1 MGDAEV
7 GAEFRL
13 GELLLGAKVDLF
25 AKLDSIEKRLS
36 SIAEREQRYEEAGPV
51 QVELRDSGTVDANQD
66 NLYIGLGGPSY
77 GRVWEVRQLVIG
89 GVTWATTVAGYAL
102 FFVQPVKPSAMA
114 GVPLANIQDAAGTG
128 PGRRCPQSPSTPG
141 ASSASATRTTS
152 ISPSS
157 AVPPRRNTSPPV
169 TPSTCPTG
177 ESGRSSRHERLP
189 ARWRGHGGRLLGLH
203 QGRQRRR
210 SVRRLHRCP
219 GHPRRRQVL
228 GLRPGVLRPRSTAP
242 PSDLGHHRHHR
253 RPLPRCLRGPVAR
266 PRAPST
272 PETVWSTAT
281 GWGGSAPR
289 QDHRTRV
296 RLH

>member
-128 PGRRCPQSPSTPG
+128 G
-141 ASSASATRTTS
+141 ASLPSVAFYSGGQFRIRHPNHLYIAVIGGTASTQYVVAGDAFDM
-152 ISPSS
+152 PD
-157 AVPPRRNTSPPV
+157 
-169 TPSTCPTG
+169 
-177 ESGRSSRHERLP
+177 
-189 ARWRGHGGRLLGLH
+189 RGVG
-203 QGRQRRR
+203 
-210 SVRRLHRCP
+210 SVF
-219 GHPRRRQVL
+219 
-228 GLRPGVLRPRSTAP
+228 TA
-242 PSDLGHHRHHR
+242 
-253 RPLPRCLRGPVAR
+253 
-266 PRAPST
+266 
-272 PETVWSTAT
+272 
-281 GWGGSAPR
+281 
-289 QDHRTRV
+289 
-296 RLH
+296 